1 MFKELWES
9 IKKNEGYEPKVYKD
23 HLGFDTIGVGF
34 KVSELHLDEDVCDII
49 GVRKLNDIQAQLIA
63 TFPWYPEMP
72 QVIRMIMIECSYQMG
87 VKGWSKFKKANKYL
101 SERNWVKA
109 SEEMLDSKWA
119 KEQTPKRARLL
130 AETVKQY
137 KSNKGEK

>member
-72 QVIRMIMIECSYQMG
+72 QVKNDYDREFISNGSKRL
-87 VKGWSKFKKANKYL
+87 VKI
-101 SERNWVKA
+101 
-109 SEEMLDSKWA
+109 
-119 KEQTPKRARLL
+119 
-130 AETVKQY
+130 
-137 KSNKGEK
+137 

>member
-1 MFKELWES
+1 MLKLLWEN
-9 IKKNEGYEPKVYKD
+9 IKKNEGYKPMVYKD

-49 GVRKLNDIQAQLIA
+49 GVRKLNKINGELVA
-63 TFPWYPEMP
+63 TFSWFPEMP
-72 QVIRMIMIECSYQMG
+72 QIIRMIMIECSYQMG
-87 VKGWSKFKKANKYL
+87 VKGWSKFKKANKHL

-119 KEQTPKRARLL
+119 KEQTPERAKLL
-130 AETVKQY
+130 AEAVKECNV
-137 KSNKGEK
+137 K

>member
-1 MFKELWES
+1 
-9 IKKNEGYEPKVYKD
+9 
-23 HLGFDTIGVGF
+23 
-34 KVSELHLDEDVCDII
+34 
-49 GVRKLNDIQAQLIA
+49 
-63 TFPWYPEMP
+63 
-72 QVIRMIMIECSYQMG
+72 MG

-137 KSNKGEK
+137 KSNNGEK